1 MVCACA
7 SARSRETTAAP
18 TAPTRSRTKTTRN
31 HFMPKPPLA
40 ISGGPAIVAGWKKVP
55 NPSTRSRLESTGAPA
70 REDQPLEAAPALGGG
85 RGGRRFLKNEA
96 RSEVGFDALARNGKG
111 RAVRALAQRIEAA
124 EEEAARPEDV
134 MEHVDVLASPSG
146 IDSAEAR
153 VLPHRVEGSPVVRG
167 QGEDVAPLEGH
178 ADALLLGEPAC
189 LAHRGLREVEA
200 GDLVAAAGEKTGVVT
215 APRAGHG
222 HTGAGRQGQP
232 GLQALDQSGRG
243 LAELPAVLPRRV
255 EPLPEGGRAYGRA
268 IAGHSTCSKS
278 ATALSAP
285 ALTSSSSAWAVVT
298 PTARMPARRAACTP
312 TNESS
317 KTRQRSGATRRR
329 AAASRYTSG
338 SGLPH
343 VTSSAVTMTSK

>member
-7 SARSRETTAAP
+7 SARSRETTAVP

-40 ISGGPAIVAGWKKVP
+40 ITGGPAVEAGWKKVP
-55 NPSTRSRLESTGAPA
+55 NPSTRSLLESTGAPA
-70 REDQPLEAAPALGGG
+70 REDQPLETAPAFGGG
-85 RGGRRFLKNEA
+85 SGGRRLQKIEA
-96 RSEVGFDALARNGKG
+96 RSEVGLDALARDGKG
-111 RAVRALAQRIEAA
+111 WAVCALAQRIEAA
-124 EEEAARPEDV
+124 EEKAARPEDV

-146 IDSAEAR
+146 IDGAEAR

-167 QGEDVAPLEGH
+167 EGEDVAQLEGH
-178 ADALLLGEPAC
+178 AHALIFGEPASVP
-189 LAHRGLREVEA
+189 HRGLREVEA
-200 GDLVAAAGEKTGVVT
+200 VDLVATAGEKTGVVA
-215 APRAGHG
+215 APRAGHS
-222 HTGAGRQGQP
+222 HTGARRQGQP
-232 GLQALDQSGRG
+232 GLQALHQSGRG

-255 EPLPEGGRAYGRA
+255 EPVPESGRAYGRA

-285 ALTSSSSAWAVVT
+285 ALTSSSSVWAVVT

-312 TNESS
+312 TSESS
-317 KTRQRSGATRRR
+317 KTRQRSGAMRRR

-338 SGLPH
+338 SGLPQ

>member
-40 ISGGPAIVAGWKKVP
+40 ISGGPAIGAGGKKVP

-70 REDQPLEAAPALGGG
+70 REDQPLEAPPAPGGG
-85 RGGRRFLKNEA
+85 RGGRPFQKIEA
-96 RSEVGFDALARNGKG
+96 GGEVGFGAPARTGEG
-111 RAVRALAQRIEAA
+111 RA
-124 EEEAARPEDV
+124 RPG
-134 MEHVDVLASPSG
+134 LPASPSG

-222 HTGAGRQGQP
+222 HTGARRQGQP
-232 GLQALDQSGRG
+232 GVQALDQSGRG

-268 IAGHSTCSKS
+268 IAGHSPCSKS
-278 ATALSAP
+278 APALPAP
-285 ALTSSSSAWAVVT
+285 ALTTSSSAWAVVT

-312 TNESS
+312 TSESS
-317 KTRQRSGATRRR
+317 KTRQRSGAMRRR

-338 SGLPH
+338 SGLP
-343 VTSSAVTMTSK
+343 